1 MEDDSDSCGM
11 MLSSQPKSW
20 DFCPES
26 TIFRIKIIKEDNDIV
41 KFMYNLREGVPLPY
55 NPDIPKISDQG
66 KKLVFMKDMQP
77 TINGVQGVQKTE
89 NGKIF
94 WYFQGSVQF

>member
-77 TINGVQGVQKTE
+77 TINYQWSARCSKDRKWE
-89 NGKIF
+89 NLLVF
-94 WYFQGSVQF
+94 SR